1 MMDFDDENLPDHEE
15 EQPEDNASGEKRRR
29 LTPAEWNAISDAY
42 EMGTKGITDLADEY
56 GVTRQTISNF
66 FKKNGVQRGS
76 KAQQIA
82 QASAQAAAAASAKVA
97 ERYAEKRAEWI
108 EETRVQGY
116 NNLKQAATLLN
127 RRIVEIYKTPG
138 GAPAAAMDDIKAL
151 KLYQSALIE
160 NFNFRLEGI
169 LRANDIVDENNLP
182 SLEISDLTEEDLEAH
197 YESMGMGTEA
207 AEDATEDLNDIVDS
221 LEEGDS

>member
-1 MMDFDDENLPDHEE
+1 MTEFDDEDLPEQEDDQLEE
-15 EQPEDNASGEKRRR
+15 NASGEKRRR
-29 LTPAEWNAISDAY
+29 LSPAQWIAISEAY
-42 EMGTKGITDLADEY
+42 ELGTKGITELAEEY
-56 GVTRQTISNF
+56 GVSRQTISNF

-82 QASAQAAAAASAKVA
+82 QANAQAAAAASAKVA

-108 EETRVQGY
+108 EETRIQGY

-127 RRIVEIYKTPG
+127 RRIIEIYKTPG
-138 GAPAAAMDDIKAL
+138 AAPAAAMDDIKAL

-169 LRANDIVDENNLP
+169 LRANEIVDENNLP

-197 YESMGMGTEA
+197 YESMGMGAEA
-207 AEDATEDLNDIVDS
+207 AEDATGDLNDIVDS
-221 LEEGDS
+221 LEEDDG